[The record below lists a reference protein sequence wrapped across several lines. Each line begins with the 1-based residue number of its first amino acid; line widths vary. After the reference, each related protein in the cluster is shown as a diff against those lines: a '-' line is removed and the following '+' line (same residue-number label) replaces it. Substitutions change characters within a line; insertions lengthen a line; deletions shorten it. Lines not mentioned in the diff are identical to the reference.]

1 MGRAALQSTPSGT
14 ALDERDGFLEVPR
27 DQPVHPGNDI
37 EVKMNIFTAGP
48 LVVPIVIAV
57 LLYVLLVLR

>member
-1 MGRAALQSTPSGT
+1 M
-14 ALDERDGFLEVPR
+14 PR